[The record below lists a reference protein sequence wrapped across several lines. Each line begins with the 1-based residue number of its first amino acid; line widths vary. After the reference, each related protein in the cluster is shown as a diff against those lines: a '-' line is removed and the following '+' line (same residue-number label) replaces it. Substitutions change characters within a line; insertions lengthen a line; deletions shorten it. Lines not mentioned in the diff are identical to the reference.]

1 MDNFVSLVDYHFRLV
16 EIDRT
21 YWDVVKDIPI
31 TDLEQKKELIEKLNL
46 TYESLQDIKKYRTLK
61 INGVRRKRTL
71 VKEIKDETRNI
82 FPFSFREIILT
93 GDILTKVISVV
104 FPGLYIFEEV
114 DKFWKLC
121 LTKTLEQEFYDDE
134 RPPEE

>member
-1 MDNFVSLVDYHFRLV
+1 MDKFTSLVDYHFRLV

-21 YWDVVKDIPI
+21 YWDVIKDIPI
-31 TDLEQKKELIEKLNL
+31 TDLEQKRELIEKLNL

-71 VKEIKDETRNI
+71 VKEINEEIRNI

-93 GDILTKVISVV
+93 GDVLTKVISIV
-104 FPGLYIFEEV
+104 FPGLYIFEEQ

-121 LTKTLEQEFYDDE
+121 LTKTIEQEFYDDE

>member
-31 TDLEQKKELIEKLNL
+31 TSQEQKKELIEKLNL

-61 INGVRRKRTL
+61 INGVRRKRTI
-71 VKEIKDETRNI
+71 VKEIKEEVRNI

-93 GDILTKVISVV
+93 GDVLTKVISVV

>member
-1 MDNFVSLVDYHFRLV
+1 MNNITSLLDYHFRLV
-16 EIDRT
+16 EIDRA
-21 YWDVVKDIPI
+21 YWEVVKDFPI
-31 TDLEQKKELIEKLNL
+31 TSQEQKKELIEKLNL

-71 VKEIKDETRNI
+71 VKEIKEEVRNI
-82 FPFSFREIILT
+82 FPFSFREIILS
-93 GDILTKVISVV
+93 GDVLTKVISVV